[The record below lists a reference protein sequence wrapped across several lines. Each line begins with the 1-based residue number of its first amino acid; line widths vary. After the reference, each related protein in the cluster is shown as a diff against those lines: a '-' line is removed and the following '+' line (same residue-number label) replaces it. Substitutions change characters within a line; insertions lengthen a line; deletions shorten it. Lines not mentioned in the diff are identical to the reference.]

1 MEVARLGLGCCY
13 FDQIEYFLKKKIT
26 LRQQEAQ
33 KCGFRAG
40 FAIGGPQGAKFNRTS
55 HFGPFLESHLKD
67 DPNHLAPGPCVN
79 VRILEQLWKE

>member
-40 FAIGGPQGAKFNRTS
+40 FAIGGPLGAKFNRTS
-55 HFGPFLESHLKD
+55 HFGPFFRVSLE
-67 DPNHLAPGPCVN
+67 
-79 VRILEQLWKE
+79 R

>member
-33 KCGFRAG
+33 KCGFRAK
-40 FAIGGPQGAKFNRTS
+40 FAIRGP
-55 HFGPFLESHLKD
+55 
-67 DPNHLAPGPCVN
+67 
-79 VRILEQLWKE
+79 LEQNLTERLILDLF